1 MFAVH
6 KSQRV
11 RCSACLAE
19 EKEQAKASKDENK
32 QHMDL
37 KRSVR
42 IACRELESHTKSAL
56 YPPHGWQTAG
66 WPRGRGK
73 EAEISGKK
81 ITEMVQVR

>member
-6 KSQRV
+6 KSKSQV
-11 RCSACLAE
+11 FSMPCK
-19 EKEQAKASKDENK
+19 KEQAKASKDENK

-56 YPPHGWQTAG
+56 YPTRMANSRLATG
-66 WPRGRGK
+66 
-73 EAEISGKK
+73 EGKK
-81 ITEMVQVR
+81 QRYQEKKLLRWSR